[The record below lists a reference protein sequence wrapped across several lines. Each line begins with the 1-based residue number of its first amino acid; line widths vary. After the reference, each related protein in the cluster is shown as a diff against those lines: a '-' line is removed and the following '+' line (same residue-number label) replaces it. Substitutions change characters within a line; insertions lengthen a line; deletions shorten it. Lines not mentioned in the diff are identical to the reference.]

1 MYHRGLS
8 CLCVS
13 IADEQLSLLS
23 ILPDSHM
30 SHKDISNPLVAIAD
44 VWLRIH
50 TITKLINRL
59 WPIVHHHQAA
69 TKGTQESMGGFILLC
84 LVLKCDYI
92 THVHNKI
99 ILGSEECFTKI
110 TVISTFLYGHHER
123 TCILHHLKDSFFGK
137 IFSWLWRF
145 S

>member
-8 CLCVS
+8 CHCVS

-23 ILPDSHM
+23 VLPDSHM

-59 WPIVHHHQAA
+59 GPIVHHHQAA
-69 TKGTQESMGGFILLC
+69 TKGARESMGGFILFNSC
-84 LVLKCDYI
+84 AQQD
-92 THVHNKI
+92 N
-99 ILGSEECFTKI
+99 
-110 TVISTFLYGHHER
+110 
-123 TCILHHLKDSFFGK
+123 FGFGGMFHK
-137 IFSWLWRF
+137 NYSHINFSVW
-145 S
+145 SS